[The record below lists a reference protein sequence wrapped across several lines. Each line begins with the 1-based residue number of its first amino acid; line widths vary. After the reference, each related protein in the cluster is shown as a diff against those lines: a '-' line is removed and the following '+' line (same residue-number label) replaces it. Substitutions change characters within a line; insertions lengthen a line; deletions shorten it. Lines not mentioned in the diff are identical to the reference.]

1 MEGTMT
7 LYEPQ
12 SFDFYID
19 TTNPLPVIGMTI
31 NAANGT
37 VTVPMSTRTAGDIG
51 ALLVAHATVPG

>member
-1 MEGTMT
+1 MT

-19 TTNPLPVIGMTI
+19 TTNSHPVIGLTI

-37 VTVPMSTRTAGDIG
+37 VTVPMSMRTASDIG
-51 ALLVAHATVPG
+51 ALLVAHASVAG